1 MKVIVL
7 SSGSKGNTTFVETD
21 NTKILIDCGNTCK
34 YICQKLASINVNPKD
49 IDAILISHTHVDH
62 IKGLQVFLHKFNTK
76 VYLTQKMQPELSYIE
91 NYKFIN
97 SNNFNIK
104 DITIDIIKTSHD
116 ASDSH
121 GFILTNNN
129 SSMVYVTDTG
139 YINVKY
145 HEILK
150 NRNLYI
156 FESNHDVE
164 MLSNSNYPFQLR
176 KRILSD
182 KGHLSNYDSAKYL
195 SEFIGDNT
203 KYIMLA
209 HLSKENNTQELAY
222 ETLIDRLNK
231 TNKHVDNIIIAEQDK
246 ETELIEIW

>member
-34 YICQKLASINVNPKD
+34 YICQKLASINVKPKD

-145 HEILK
+145 HDILK

-209 HLSKENNTQELAY
+209 HLSEENNTQELAY

>member
-91 NYKFIN
+91 NYEFIN
-97 SNNFNIK
+97 SNKFNIK

-145 HEILK
+145 HDILK

-209 HLSKENNTQELAY
+209 HLSEENNTQELAY

>member
-91 NYKFIN
+91 NYEFIN
-97 SNNFNIK
+97 SNKFNIK

-145 HEILK
+145 HDILK

-209 HLSKENNTQELAY
+209 HLSEENNTQELAY

-246 ETELIEIW
+246 ETELIEI

>member
-34 YICQKLASINVNPKD
+34 YICQKLASINVKPKD

-231 TNKHVDNIIIAEQDK
+231 TNKHIDNIIIAEQDK
-246 ETELIEIW
+246 ETELIEI

>member
-34 YICQKLASINVNPKD
+34 YICQKLASINVKPKD

-246 ETELIEIW
+246 ETELIEI

>member
-76 VYLTQKMQPELSYIE
+76 VYMTQKMQPELSYIE

>member
-34 YICQKLASINVNPKD
+34 YICQKLASINVKPKD

-76 VYLTQKMQPELSYIE
+76 VYMTQKMQPELSYIE

-145 HEILK
+145 HDILK

-231 TNKHVDNIIIAEQDK
+231 TNKHIDNIIIAEQDK
-246 ETELIEIW
+246 ETELIEI

>member
-34 YICQKLASINVNPKD
+34 YICQKLASINVKPKD

-91 NYKFIN
+91 NYEFIN
-97 SNNFNIK
+97 SNKFNIK

-145 HEILK
+145 HDILK

-231 TNKHVDNIIIAEQDK
+231 TNKHIDNIIIAEQDK

>member
-91 NYKFIN
+91 NYEFIN
-97 SNNFNIK
+97 SNKFNIK

-145 HEILK
+145 HDILK

-231 TNKHVDNIIIAEQDK
+231 TNKHIDNIIIAEQDK
-246 ETELIEIW
+246 ETELIEI

>member
-34 YICQKLASINVNPKD
+34 YICQKLASINVKPKD

-145 HEILK
+145 HDILK

-209 HLSKENNTQELAY
+209 HLSEENNTQELAY

-246 ETELIEIW
+246 ETELIEI

>member
-34 YICQKLASINVNPKD
+34 YICQKLLSINVNPKD